1 MGGSRAHFGAP
12 DQRCPLS
19 RKRTYQRI
27 PIPITFALAGAV
39 MFTTALA
46 STTTGNA
53 ARITGAGR
61 PDRAPVAAVAL
72 AAFAAPRAAAAPSA
86 PQARP
91 PLRTPRRIAKAML
104 VHRFGWKAW
113 QFKYLNRLWAIESGW
128 NRYASNPSSG
138 AYGIPQ
144 AVPGSKMSSAGPG
157 WQWNARTQIRWG
169 MRYIQAR
176 YRTPYWAWRQQHAYG
191 WY

>member
-1 MGGSRAHFGAP
+1 V
-12 DQRCPLS
+12 S
-19 RKRTYQRI
+19 RKRTFQRI
-27 PIPITFALAGAV
+27 TVPVTLALAAV
-39 MFTTALA
+39 LTALA
-46 STTTGNA
+46 AVTASGSP
-53 ARITGAGR
+53 GATR
-61 PDRAPVAAVAL
+61 AVARPGAVPPIIL
-72 AAFAAPRAAAAPSA
+72 AAHAAPRAAAVQP
-86 PQARP
+86 PRHPPRQIAR
-91 PLRTPRRIAKAML
+91 AML

-113 QFKYLNRLWAIESGW
+113 QFKYLNRLWATESGW
-128 NRYASNPSSG
+128 NRYATNPYSG

-176 YRTPYWAWRQQHAYG
+176 YRTPYWAWRHLHGDG

>member
-1 MGGSRAHFGAP
+1 
-12 DQRCPLS
+12 LS
-19 RKRTYQRI
+19 RTRTYQRI
-27 PIPITFALAGAV
+27 PISITLALAGAV
-39 MFTTALA
+39 MVTTALA
-46 STTTGNA
+46 SATTSNA
-53 ARITGAGR
+53 ARVTGTSR
-61 PDRAPVAAVAL
+61 PDPAPAAAVTLTAI
-72 AAFAAPRAAAAPSA
+72 AAPRAAVAPSTRQDQP
-86 PQARP
+86 PQ
-91 PLRTPRRIAKAML
+91 RTPRRIAKAML

-128 NRYASNPSSG
+128 DRYASNPYSG

>member
-1 MGGSRAHFGAP
+1 M
-12 DQRCPLS
+12 
-19 RKRTYQRI
+19 
-27 PIPITFALAGAV
+27 V
-39 MFTTALA
+39 TTALA
-46 STTTGNA
+46 STTTSDP
-53 ARITGAGR
+53 ARVTGGASR
-61 PDRAPVAAVAL
+61 PDPAPAAAVTLTAIAAPQAAVAPPAPGPATTTHT
-72 AAFAAPRAAAAPSA
+72 AADR
-86 PQARP
+86 QGDAR
-91 PLRTPRRIAKAML
+91 
-104 VHRFGWKAW
+104 HRFGWKAW

-128 NRYASNPSSG
+128 DRYASNPYSG

-176 YRTPYWAWRQQHAYG
+176 YRTPYWAWRQQHDYG

>member
-1 MGGSRAHFGAP
+1 
-12 DQRCPLS
+12 
-19 RKRTYQRI
+19 
-27 PIPITFALAGAV
+27 
-39 MFTTALA
+39 
-46 STTTGNA
+46 
-53 ARITGAGR
+53 
-61 PDRAPVAAVAL
+61 
-72 AAFAAPRAAAAPSA
+72 
-86 PQARP
+86 
-91 PLRTPRRIAKAML
+91 ML

-113 QFKYLNRLWAIESGW
+113 QFKYLNRLWATESGW
-128 NRYASNPSSG
+128 NRYATNPYSG

-176 YRTPYWAWRQQHAYG
+176 YRTPYWAWRHLHGDG

>member
-1 MGGSRAHFGAP
+1 M
-12 DQRCPLS
+12 
-19 RKRTYQRI
+19 
-27 PIPITFALAGAV
+27 
-39 MFTTALA
+39 ALA
-46 STTTGNA
+46 STTTGAPARVTGGASRPGPAPA
-53 ARITGAGR
+53 AAVTLAAIA
-61 PDRAPVAAVAL
+61 APQAAVAPL
-72 AAFAAPRAAAAPSA
+72 RQAQPPPRAPRE
-86 PQARP
+86 
-91 PLRTPRRIAKAML
+91 IAEAML
-104 VHRFGWKAW
+104 RHRFGWKAW

-128 NRYASNPSSG
+128 DRYASNPYSG